1 MIYIFSIYILGIIAT
16 LYVIYHTTD
25 SGTEVTLSEL
35 SFIIIGSGFSWLAFI
50 IAILI
55 IYGDK
60 TVLKKK

>member
-25 SGTEVTLSEL
+25 SGTEFTLIEL
-35 SFIIIGSGFSWLAFI
+35 SFIILGSGFSWLAFI
-50 IAILI
+50 IAILV

>member
-1 MIYIFSIYILGIIAT
+1 MICIFSIYILGIIAT

-25 SGTEVTLSEL
+25 SGTEVTLIEL
-35 SFIIIGSGFSWLAFI
+35 SFIILASGFSWLAFI
-50 IAILI
+50 IAILS

>member
-1 MIYIFSIYILGIIAT
+1 MICIFSIYILGIIAT

-25 SGTEVTLSEL
+25 SGTEVTLIEL
-35 SFIIIGSGFSWLAFI
+35 SFIILASGFSWLAFI
-50 IAILI
+50 IAILL

>member
-1 MIYIFSIYILGIIAT
+1 MIYIFLIYILGIIAT

-35 SFIIIGSGFSWLAFI
+35 SFIILGSGFSWLAFI
-50 IAILI
+50 IAILV

>member
-25 SGTEVTLSEL
+25 SGTEFTLIEL
-35 SFIIIGSGFSWLAFI
+35 SFIILVSGFSWLAFI
-50 IAILI
+50 IAILL

>member
-1 MIYIFSIYILGIIAT
+1 MIYIFLIYILGIIAT

-25 SGTEVTLSEL
+25 SGTEVTLNEL
-35 SFIIIGSGFSWLAFI
+35 SFIILASGFSWLAFI
-50 IAILI
+50 MTILL

>member
-25 SGTEVTLSEL
+25 SGTEVTLIEL
-35 SFIIIGSGFSWLAFI
+35 SFIILGSGFSWLAFI
-50 IAILI
+50 IAILL

>member
-1 MIYIFSIYILGIIAT
+1 MIYIFLIYILGIIAT

>member
-25 SGTEVTLSEL
+25 SGTEFTLIEL
-35 SFIIIGSGFSWLAFI
+35 SFIILGSGFSWLAFI

-55 IYGDK
+55 IYGDT
-60 TVLKKK
+60 TVFEKK

>member
-25 SGTEVTLSEL
+25 SGTEVTLIEL
-35 SFIIIGSGFSWLAFI
+35 SFIILASGFSWLAFI
-50 IAILI
+50 MTILL

>member
-25 SGTEVTLSEL
+25 SGTEFTLIEL
-35 SFIIIGSGFSWLAFI
+35 SFIILGSGFSWLAFI
-50 IAILI
+50 IVILV

>member
-1 MIYIFSIYILGIIAT
+1 MIYIFLIYILGIIAT

-50 IAILI
+50 IAILV

>member
-1 MIYIFSIYILGIIAT
+1 MIYIYSIYILGIIAT
-16 LYVIYHTTD
+16 LYFIYHTTD
-25 SGTEVTLSEL
+25 SGTEVTLIEL
-35 SFIIIGSGFSWLAFI
+35 SFIILVSGFSWLAFI

>member
-1 MIYIFSIYILGIIAT
+1 MIYIFLIYILGIIAT

-25 SGTEVTLSEL
+25 SGTEFTLIEL
-35 SFIIIGSGFSWLAFI
+35 SFIILGSGFSWLAFI

>member
-25 SGTEVTLSEL
+25 SGTEFTLIEL
-35 SFIIIGSGFSWLAFI
+35 SFIILASGFSWLAFI
-50 IAILI
+50 IAILL

>member
-1 MIYIFSIYILGIIAT
+1 MIYIFLIYILGIIAT

-25 SGTEVTLSEL
+25 SGTEVTLIEL
-35 SFIIIGSGFSWLAFI
+35 SVIILASGFSWLAFI
-50 IAILI
+50 IAILL

>member
-25 SGTEVTLSEL
+25 SGTEVTLIEL
-35 SFIIIGSGFSWLAFI
+35 SFVILVSGFSWLGFI

>member
-25 SGTEVTLSEL
+25 SGTEFTLIEL
-35 SFIIIGSGFSWLAFI
+35 SFIILGSGFSWLAFI
-50 IAILI
+50 IAILL

>member
-25 SGTEVTLSEL
+25 SGTEVTLIEL
-35 SFIIIGSGFSWLAFI
+35 LFIILASGFSWLALI
-50 IAILI
+50 IAILL

>member
-25 SGTEVTLSEL
+25 SGTEVTLIEL
-35 SFIIIGSGFSWLAFI
+35 SFIILASGFSWLAFI
-50 IAILI
+50 IAILL

>member
-16 LYVIYHTTD
+16 LYFIYHTKD
-25 SGTEVTLSEL
+25 SGTEVTLIEL
-35 SFIIIGSGFSWLAFI
+35 SFIILASGFSWLAFI
-50 IAILI
+50 IAILV